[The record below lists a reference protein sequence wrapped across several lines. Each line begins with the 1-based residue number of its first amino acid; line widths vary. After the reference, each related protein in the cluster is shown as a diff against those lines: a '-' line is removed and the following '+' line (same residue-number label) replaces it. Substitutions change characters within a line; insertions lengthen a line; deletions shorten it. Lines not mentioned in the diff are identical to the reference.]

1 MTLFVSEAL
10 PEELEDMLCQAVSG
24 GRGNCGVVRLP
35 AFDRYDAPVASH
47 PDMLLFYRCGK
58 IFCPEAY
65 YAVNHE
71 PLEGGLKLAEG
82 GRTCIKDKNS
92 DFISFVPVKTPEPN
106 SGGKCRYP
114 DDVALNAAQLI
125 SPSLGD
131 MLFCRR
137 KSTAAEI
144 LSLYSNEA
152 VADVRQG
159 SAHCSVCA
167 VTERAIITTDD
178 GIARR
183 AELCGID
190 VLKISPGGIRLD
202 GYDSGFIGG
211 ASARVGDTLCFFGD
225 PKTHQDGEKII
236 KFVNDH
242 MSDCT
247 DEENALRRMATYPGT
262 LRDYGSALYIP

>member
-10 PEELEDMLCQAVSG
+10 PKVIEDMLFHATAC
-24 GRGNCGVVRLP
+24 GRGNSRVIRLP

-47 PDMLLFYRCGK
+47 PDMLLFYHSGK

-71 PLEGGLKLAEG
+71 LLERGIKSTEGGQI
-82 GRTCIKDKNS
+82 CIKDNKPV
-92 DFISFVPVKTPEPN
+92 FISFVPVKTPEPYA
-106 SGGKCRYP
+106 GGKCRYP

-125 SPSLGD
+125 SPSRGD

-137 KSTAAEI
+137 KSTAVEI
-144 LSLYSNEA
+144 VSLYSDDA
-152 VADVRQG
+152 IADVRQG
-159 SAHCSVCA
+159 YAHCSVCT
-167 VTERAIITTDD
+167 VTERAIITSDD

-183 AELCGID
+183 AGICGID
-190 VLKISPGGIRLD
+190 VLKISPGGIKLD

-211 ASARVGDTLCFFGD
+211 ASARVGDALCFFGD
-225 PKTHQDGEKII
+225 PKTHQDGGKII

-247 DEENALRRMATYPGT
+247 DEENNLRRMVTCPGT